1 MIRKI
6 SIGFA
11 LCLFLFNNTYSV
23 AEQAEEEKTSLL
35 KTIPITVTTP
45 KLVDLEMW
53 EFSVGQIEA
62 KIAPLI
68 AAEVAG
74 RLTSVNA
81 DVGDPIKKGQLLAE
95 IDDQDYK
102 LDEAMAKTEIN
113 RIKALIHAQRLK
125 SKRHHDLLK
134 KKVSNQSF
142 VDDVDAQLGA
152 LKAEYASAQVKLQKA
167 QRDIAQTR
175 IISPIDGRVDD
186 TQVSKGDYVKI
197 GAPLMRIGNLQ
208 WLKVRLP
215 YPETLLSS
223 LQAGL
228 PVHLTSP
235 SVPDI
240 TLKTTISEVRP
251 SVTFGSRSAQIIV
264 NVKNPG
270 GWQPGATVVG
280 EVRTEQHKNA
290 ILLPEISVVLRPIGS
305 VVYVISDDKAQQRIV
320 TTGYRKNGQVEILSG
335 LKVNEPVALDGA
347 GFLSDNAI
355 VEVKVKVKV
364 EVKVKVK
371 VEVKAEVKH

>member
-11 LCLFLFNNTYSV
+11 LCLFVFNNTYSAADQPV
-23 AEQAEEEKTSLL
+23 EKKTTLV
-35 KTIPITVTTP
+35 KTIPITVTTA
-45 KLVDLEMW
+45 KLIDLEIW

-62 KIAPLI
+62 KTAPLI

-74 RLTSVNA
+74 RLTSVNV

-152 LKAEYASAQVKLQKA
+152 LKAEHASAQVKLQKA

-175 IISPIDGRVDD
+175 IISPIDGRVDE

-223 LQAGL
+223 LQTGL

-280 EVRTEQHKNA
+280 EVRTEQHKDA

-347 GFLSDNAI
+347 GFLSDNALI
-355 VEVKVKVKV
+355 KVKV
-364 EVKVKVK
+364 EVKT
-371 VEVKAEVKH
+371 EVKH